1 MGMKIGVMG
10 DKESL
15 LAFRSAGFE
24 VFRCDTRKEA
34 LNALAEAAD
43 VCAVI
48 YVTEEVYKL
57 IPDEIQAY
65 DEQPLP
71 AIIPIPGTRGSSGL
85 SLELLYD
92 SVEKAVGSNIL
103 KVDE

>member
-1 MGMKIGVMG
+1 MGMTIGVLG

-15 LAFRSAGFE
+15 LSFRSAGFE
-24 VFRCDTRKEA
+24 GLRCDTRKEA
-34 LNALAEAAD
+34 LDALSRAANS
-43 VCAVI
+43 CGVI

-57 IPDEIQAY
+57 IPDEIRGY
-65 DEQPLP
+65 DEKPVP

-85 SLELLYD
+85 SLELLYE

-103 KVDE
+103 KADE